1 MSSKE
6 LTTTQDQ
13 SDSEAARLAA
23 LRRYDILDT
32 PPDGSF
38 NRITALAASLFDVP
52 ISIISLV
59 DTDRVWF
66 KSHHGLE
73 GVKQIGKDPGL
84 CASAIV
90 QDQAWVLENAA
101 TDVRSLANP
110 LVAGEFGLRFY
121 AGIPLTTS
129 DGFNLGTLCVIDRE
143 PRPVT
148 EDQINQLRHLAS
160 VVMDQM
166 ELRLAARKAVDELSG
181 ALETARM
188 LGQEIDHR
196 VMNSLQLV
204 SSMLQLQARQV
215 EGSHAAEQLH
225 VAALRVAS
233 VARVHQHIFK
243 NQSAGSVN
251 AKGYIEN
258 LMAELQGTL
267 NGSSPILVDVQPAS
281 LAADLLVPLG
291 LVLNELV
298 INATKHGS
306 GPITVQFQEPSPGK
320 HRLTVANSG
329 ERLPMDFNPANTSGL
344 GMKVIV
350 ALARQLGGALEFGTQ
365 EDGTGAMFSI
375 EFPVSKDTLH

>member
-1 MSSKE
+1 VSSKE
-6 LTTTQDQ
+6 HIPTDI
-13 SDSEAARLAA
+13 DAEAARLAA
-23 LRRYDILDT
+23 VRRYDILDT

-38 NRITALAASLFDVP
+38 DRITALAAGLFNVP

-73 GVKQIGKDPGL
+73 GVKQIGKEPGL

-90 QDQAWVLENAA
+90 QDHAWILENAA

-121 AGIPLTTS
+121 AGVPLRTT

-143 PRPVT
+143 PRPIT
-148 EDQINQLRHLAS
+148 EDQIRKLRHLAS

-166 ELRLAARKAVDELSG
+166 ELRLAARKAVAELSG

-215 EGSHAAEQLH
+215 EDSHAAEQLQ
-225 VAALRVAS
+225 VAASRVAS
-233 VARVHQHIFK
+233 VARVHQHIFR

-258 LMAELQGTL
+258 LLAELQGTL
-267 NGSSPILVDVQPAS
+267 NADTPIHLDVHAAS

-298 INATKHGS
+298 INAIKHGGGQIVVS
-306 GPITVQFQEPSPGK
+306 FHEPSPGR
-320 HRLTVANSG
+320 HRLTVTNSG
-329 ERLPMDFNPANTSGL
+329 ERLPPNFDPAKTSGL
-344 GMKVIV
+344 GMKVVI
-350 ALARQLGGALEFGTQ
+350 ALARQLGGTLEFGTQ
-365 EDGTGAMFSI
+365 EDGEGAKFWVD
-375 EFPVSKDTLH
+375 FPAVKDTVH

>member
-6 LTTTQDQ
+6 LNFTGVEA
-13 SDSEAARLAA
+13 EAARLAA
-23 LRRYDILDT
+23 VRRYDILDT

-38 NRITALAASLFDVP
+38 DRITALAASLFNVP

-73 GVKQIGKDPGL
+73 GVKQIGKEPGL

-101 TDVRSLANP
+101 TDARSLANP

-121 AGIPLTTS
+121 AGVPLTTT
-129 DGFNLGTLCVIDRE
+129 DGFSLGTLCVIDRE

-148 EDQINQLRHLAS
+148 EDQIRQLRHLAS

-166 ELRLAARKAVDELSG
+166 ELRLAARKAVAELSG

-204 SSMLQLQARQV
+204 SSMLQLQARQL
-215 EGSHAAEQLH
+215 EGSHAAEQLN
-225 VAALRVAS
+225 VAALRVTS
-233 VARVHQHIFK
+233 VARVHQHIFR

-258 LMAELQGTL
+258 LIAELQGTL
-267 NGSSPILVDVQPAS
+267 NADMPILVNVHPAS

-298 INATKHGS
+298 INATKHGGGQIS
-306 GPITVQFQEPSPGK
+306 VSFEEPSPGQ
-320 HRLTVANSG
+320 HRLMVANVG
-329 ERLPMDFNPANTSGL
+329 ERLSPDFNPANTSGL
-344 GMKVIV
+344 GMKVIM
-350 ALARQLGGALEFGTQ
+350 ALARQLGGTLEFGAQ
-365 EDGTGAMFSI
+365 EDGAGAKFWI
-375 EFPVSKDTLH
+375 DFPGLKQIVH

>member
-1 MSSKE
+1 MSSDE
-6 LTTTQDQ
+6 IHFTR
-13 SDSEAARLAA
+13 SDIDAEAARLAA
-23 LRRYDILDT
+23 VKRYDILDT

-38 NRITALAASLFDVP
+38 DRITALAAGLFNVP

-59 DTDRVWF
+59 DSDRVWF

-73 GVKQIGKDPGL
+73 GVKQIGKEPGL

-101 TDVRSLANP
+101 LDIRSLANP
-110 LVAGEFGLRFY
+110 LVAGDFGLRFY
-121 AGIPLTTS
+121 AGVPLKTT

-143 PRPVT
+143 PRPIT
-148 EDQINQLRHLAS
+148 EDQIRQLRHLAS

-166 ELRLAARKAVDELSG
+166 ELRLAARKAVAELSG

-215 EGSHAAEQLH
+215 EGSHAAQQLQ

-251 AKGYIEN
+251 AQGYLEN

-267 NGSSPILVDVQPAS
+267 SAEKPITVNVMPAS

-298 INATKHGS
+298 INATKHG
-306 GPITVQFQEPSPGK
+306 GGQIVVTFEEPSSGI
-320 HRLTVANSG
+320 HRLTVSNSG
-329 ERLPMDFNPANTSGL
+329 DRLPADFNPAKTTGL
-344 GMKVIV
+344 GMKVVV
-350 ALARQLGGALEFGTQ
+350 ALARQLGGTLQFDMH
-365 EDGTGAMFSI
+365 EDGTGAKFWI
-375 EFPVSKDTLH
+375 DFPALKDTVH

>member
-1 MSSKE
+1 MSFKE
-6 LTTTQDQ
+6 LNLT
-13 SDSEAARLAA
+13 SAAAEAARLTAV
-23 LRRYDILDT
+23 RRYDILDT

-38 NRITALAASLFDVP
+38 DRITALAASLFGVP

-73 GVKQIGKDPGL
+73 GVKQIGKEPGL

-90 QDQAWVLENAA
+90 QDEAWVLENAA

-121 AGIPLTTS
+121 AGVPLTTT
-129 DGFNLGTLCVIDRE
+129 DGFNLGTHCVIDRE
-143 PRPVT
+143 PRAVT
-148 EDQINQLRHLAS
+148 EDQISQLRHLAT

-166 ELRLAARKAVDELSG
+166 ELRLAARKAVSELSG
-181 ALETARM
+181 ALETARV

-233 VARVHQHIFK
+233 VARVHQHIFR
-243 NQSAGSVN
+243 NQSAGAVN
-251 AKGYIEN
+251 AQGYLEN
-258 LMAELQGTL
+258 LMAELGGTL
-267 NGSSPILVDVQPAS
+267 NAETPILVDVQPAS

-291 LVLNELV
+291 LILNELV
-298 INATKHGS
+298 INATKHG
-306 GPITVQFQEPSPGK
+306 GGKIVVRFKEPSPGT

-329 ERLPMDFNPANTSGL
+329 ERLPIDFNPAQTSGL
-344 GMKVIV
+344 GMKVIA
-350 ALARQLGGALEFGTQ
+350 ALARQLGGTLEYGAQ
-365 EDGTGAMFSI
+365 EDGTGAKFWVD
-375 EFPVSKDTLH
+375 FPAVKDTIH

>member
-1 MSSKE
+1 MSSE
-6 LTTTQDQ
+6 R
-13 SDSEAARLAA
+13 SDLNHIEAEAARMAA
-23 LRRYDILDT
+23 VRRYDILDT

-38 NRITALAASLFDVP
+38 DRITALAASLFNVP

-84 CASAIV
+84 CASAII

-121 AGIPLTTS
+121 AGIPLTTT

-166 ELRLAARKAVDELSG
+166 ELRLAARKAVEELSG

-215 EGSHAAEQLH
+215 EGSHAAQQLH
-225 VAALRVAS
+225 MAALRVAS
-233 VARVHQHIFK
+233 VARVHQHIFR

-251 AKGYIEN
+251 AQGYIEN
-258 LMAELQGTL
+258 LMAELQATM
-267 NGSSPILVDVQPAS
+267 NANSPIAVNVQPAS
-281 LAADLLVPLG
+281 LAADRLVPLG

-298 INATKHGS
+298 TNAMKHG
-306 GPITVQFQEPSPGK
+306 GGQIAVRFEEPSRGI
-320 HRLTVANSG
+320 HRLTVASSG
-329 ERLPMDFNPANTSGL
+329 ERLPSEFNPSKSSGL
-344 GMKVIV
+344 GMKVVV
-350 ALARQLGGALEFGTQ
+350 ALARQLGGTLEFGAQ
-365 EDGTGAMFSI
+365 EDGSGAKFWI
-375 EFPVSKDTLH
+375 DFPALKDTVH

>member
-1 MSSKE
+1 MSSRQLDFTDVE
-6 LTTTQDQ
+6 A
-13 SDSEAARLAA
+13 EAARLAA
-23 LRRYDILDT
+23 VRRYDILDT

-38 NRITALAASLFDVP
+38 DRITALAASLFNVP

-66 KSHHGLE
+66 KSHYGLK
-73 GVKQIGKDPGL
+73 GVNQIGKEPGL

-90 QDQAWVLENAA
+90 QDDVWVLENAA

-121 AGIPLTTS
+121 AGVPLTTT

-143 PRPVT
+143 PRPIT
-148 EDQINQLRHLAS
+148 DDQIRQLRHLAS

-166 ELRLAARKAVDELSG
+166 ELRLAARKAVAELSG

-215 EGSHAAEQLH
+215 EEPHAAEQLQ
-225 VAALRVAS
+225 VAASRVTS
-233 VARVHQHIFK
+233 VARVHQHIFR

-258 LMAELQGTL
+258 LLTELQGTL
-267 NGSSPILVDVQPAS
+267 NADTPILIDVHPAS
-281 LAADLLVPLG
+281 LAADLLAPLG

-306 GPITVQFQEPSPGK
+306 GQIVVSFHEPSPGK
-320 HRLTVANSG
+320 HRLTVANAG
-329 ERLPMDFNPANTSGL
+329 ERLSLDFNPAKTSGL
-344 GMKVIV
+344 GMKVV
-350 ALARQLGGALEFGTQ
+350 TALARQLGGTLEFGTQ
-365 EDGTGAMFSI
+365 DDGAGAKFWI
-375 EFPVSKDTLH
+375 DFPGVKDTVH

>member
-6 LTTTQDQ
+6 QNFTSVDLDA
-13 SDSEAARLAA
+13 EAARLAA
-23 LRRYDILDT
+23 VRRYDILDT

-38 NRITALAASLFDVP
+38 DRITALAASLFNVP

-73 GVKQIGKDPGL
+73 GVKQIGKEPGL

-90 QDQAWVLENAA
+90 QDDAWVLENAA
-101 TDVRSLANP
+101 TDLRSLANP

-121 AGIPLTTS
+121 AGVPLTTT

-148 EDQINQLRHLAS
+148 EEQIIQLRHLAS

-166 ELRLAARKAVDELSG
+166 ELRLAARKAVEGLSE

-233 VARVHQHIFK
+233 VARVHQHIFR

-258 LMAELQGTL
+258 LIAELQGTL
-267 NGSSPILVDVQPAS
+267 GAERQISVEVQPAS
-281 LAADLLVPLG
+281 LEADLLVPLG

-298 INATKHGS
+298 INATKHGGGQIVVRFEETS
-306 GPITVQFQEPSPGK
+306 SAM

-329 ERLPMDFNPANTSGL
+329 ERLPAGFNPARTTGL
-344 GMKVIV
+344 GMKVVV
-350 ALARQLGGALEFGTQ
+350 ALARQLGGTLEFGTQ
-365 EDGTGAMFSI
+365 ENGTGANFWI
-375 EFPVSKDTLH
+375 DFPALKDTVH

>member
-6 LTTTQDQ
+6 LIVADV
-13 SDSEAARLAA
+13 EADRLAA
-23 LRRYDILDT
+23 VRRYHILDT

-38 NRITALAASLFDVP
+38 DRITALAASLFNVP

-73 GVKQIGKDPGL
+73 GVKQIGKEPGL

-90 QDQAWVLENAA
+90 QDEVWVLENAA

-121 AGIPLTTS
+121 AGVPLTTA

-143 PRPVT
+143 PRPIT
-148 EDQINQLRHLAS
+148 EEQIKQLRHLAS

-166 ELRLAARKAVDELSG
+166 ELRLAARKAIAELSD
-181 ALETARM
+181 ALETSRM
-188 LGQEIDHR
+188 LGKEIDHR

-204 SSMLQLQARQV
+204 SSMLQLQARQL
-215 EGSHAAEQLH
+215 EGSHAAEQLR

-233 VARVHQHIFK
+233 VARVHQHIFT

-267 NGSSPILVDVQPAS
+267 SADLSILVDAQPAS

-298 INATKHGS
+298 INATKHGGGQIEVS
-306 GPITVQFQEPSPGK
+306 FKEPLPGT

-329 ERLPMDFNPANTSGL
+329 GRLSTDFNPANTSGL
-344 GMKVIV
+344 GMKVVV
-350 ALARQLGGALEFGTQ
+350 ALARQLGGTLQFGTQ
-365 EDGTGAMFSI
+365 ENGSGARFWI
-375 EFPVSKDTLH
+375 DFPRTKDAVH

>member
-1 MSSKE
+1 MSSE
-6 LTTTQDQ
+6 
-13 SDSEAARLAA
+13 EAKHMNIEAERSRLAA
-23 LRRYDILDT
+23 VRRYDILDT

-38 NRITALAASLFDVP
+38 DRITAVAASLFNVP

-73 GVKQIGKDPGL
+73 GVKQIGKEPGL

-90 QDQAWVLENAA
+90 FDEAWVLENAA

-121 AGIPLTTS
+121 AGVPLTTT

-143 PRPVT
+143 PRPIT
-148 EDQINQLRHLAS
+148 EDQISQLRHLAS

-166 ELRLAARKAVDELSG
+166 ELRLAARRAVADLSG

-215 EGSHAAEQLH
+215 EGSHAAEQLQ

-233 VARVHQHIFK
+233 VARVHQHIFR

-267 NGSSPILVDVQPAS
+267 SAETPIIVDVQPAS
-281 LAADLLVPLG
+281 LDADLLVPLG

-298 INATKHGS
+298 INATKHG
-306 GPITVQFQEPSPGK
+306 GAPIVVSFEEPSPGK
-320 HRLTVANSG
+320 HRLLVANSG
-329 ERLPMDFNPANTSGL
+329 ERLPPDFHPTNTSGL
-344 GMKVIV
+344 GMKVVV
-350 ALARQLGGALEFGTQ
+350 ALARQLGGTLEFGTH
-365 EDGTGAMFSI
+365 EHGAGVKFWI
-375 EFPVSKDTLH
+375 DFPALPNTVH

>member
-1 MSSKE
+1 MSFKDAN
-6 LTTTQDQ
+6 LTSTGE
-13 SDSEAARLAA
+13 EAARLAA
-23 LRRYDILDT
+23 VRRYDILDT

-38 NRITALAASLFDVP
+38 DRITALAASLFSVP

-59 DTDRVWF
+59 DADRVWF

-73 GVKQIGKDPGL
+73 GVKQIGKEPGL

-101 TDVRSLANP
+101 TDIRSLANP

-121 AGIPLTTS
+121 AGVPLTTT
-129 DGFNLGTLCVIDRE
+129 DGYNLGTLCVIDRE

-148 EDQINQLRHLAS
+148 ENQISQLRHLAS
-160 VVMDQM
+160 LVMDQM
-166 ELRLAARKAVDELSG
+166 ELRLAARQAVSELSG
-181 ALETARM
+181 ALETARI

-215 EGSHAAEQLH
+215 EGSHAAEQLQ

-233 VARVHQHIFK
+233 VARVHQHIFR
-243 NQSAGSVN
+243 NQSAGAVK
-251 AKGYIEN
+251 AQVYIEN
-258 LMAELQGTL
+258 LVSELGGTL
-267 NGSSPILVDVQPAS
+267 NAESPILVDVQPAS

-291 LVLNELV
+291 LILNELV
-298 INATKHGS
+298 INATKHG
-306 GPITVQFQEPSPGK
+306 GGKIVVRFQELSPGK

-329 ERLPMDFNPANTSGL
+329 ERLSLDFNPARASGL
-344 GMKVIV
+344 GMKVVV
-350 ALARQLGGALEFGTQ
+350 ALARQLGGTLEYGAQ
-365 EDGTGAMFSI
+365 EDGTGAKFWVD
-375 EFPVSKDTLH
+375 FPALKDTIH

>member
-1 MSSKE
+1 MSSEE
-6 LTTTQDQ
+6 LKSTRVDM
-13 SDSEAARLAA
+13 DAEAARLAA
-23 LRRYDILDT
+23 VRRYDILDT

-38 NRITALAASLFDVP
+38 DRITALAASLFDVP

-73 GVKQIGKDPGL
+73 GVKQIGKEPGL

-90 QDQAWVLENAA
+90 QDQPWILENAL

-121 AGIPLTTS
+121 AGVPLTTT

-143 PRPVT
+143 PRPIT
-148 EDQINQLRHLAS
+148 EDQIRQLRHLAS

-166 ELRLAARKAVDELSG
+166 ELRLAARKAIADLSG
-181 ALETARM
+181 ALEIARM

-215 EGSHAAEQLH
+215 EGSHAAEQLQ

-267 NGSSPILVDVQPAS
+267 SAERPVIVNVQPAS
-281 LAADLLVPLG
+281 LEADLLVPLG

-298 INATKHGS
+298 INATKHGGGQIVVS
-306 GPITVQFQEPSPGK
+306 CEEPSPGI

-329 ERLPMDFNPANTSGL
+329 ERLPEGFNPARTRGL
-344 GMKVIV
+344 GMKVVV
-350 ALARQLGGALEFGTQ
+350 ALARQLGGTLKCGTQ
-365 EDGTGAMFSI
+365 ADGTGARFWI
-375 EFPVSKDTLH
+375 DFPAVKDTLH

>member
-1 MSSKE
+1 MSSNN
-6 LTTTQDQ
+6 LSPGY
-13 SDSEAARLAA
+13 SDVEAEAARLAA

-38 NRITALAASLFDVP
+38 DRITALAASLFNVP

-73 GVKQIGKDPGL
+73 GVKQIGKEPGL

-90 QDQAWVLENAA
+90 QDQAWILENAA

-121 AGIPLTTS
+121 AGVPLTTT
-129 DGFNLGTLCVIDRE
+129 DGFKLCTLCVIDRE
-143 PRPVT
+143 PRPIT
-148 EDQINQLRHLAS
+148 EDQITQLRHLAS

-166 ELRLAARKAVDELSG
+166 ELRLAARKAVAELSG

-188 LGQEIDHR
+188 LAKEIDHR

-215 EGSHAAEQLH
+215 EGSHAAEQLR
-225 VAALRVAS
+225 VAGLRVAS
-233 VARVHQHIFK
+233 VARVHQHIFR

-251 AKGYIEN
+251 AKGYLEN
-258 LMAELQGTL
+258 LVDELR
-267 NGSSPILVDVQPAS
+267 GSLDADRPILVEVEPAS

-291 LVLNELV
+291 LVLNELI

-306 GPITVQFQEPSPGK
+306 GEIAVTFQKSSEGRQ
-320 HRLTVANSG
+320 RLTVANAG
-329 ERLPMDFNPANTSGL
+329 DPLAADFNPANTSGL
-344 GMKVIV
+344 GMKVVV
-350 ALARQLGGALEFGTQ
+350 ALARQLGGALEYGTRK
-365 EDGTGAMFSI
+365 DGIGAMFWI
-375 EFPVSKDTLH
+375 EFPGVINTVH

>member
-1 MSSKE
+1 MSSE
-6 LTTTQDQ
+6 Q
-13 SDSEAARLAA
+13 SKLNHLEAEEARLAA
-23 LRRYDILDT
+23 VRRYDILDT

-38 NRITALAASLFDVP
+38 DRITALAASLFDVP

-66 KSHHGLE
+66 KSHHGLK

-121 AGIPLTTS
+121 AGIPLTTT

-258 LMAELQGTL
+258 LMAELQSTL
-267 NGSSPILVDVQPAS
+267 NALVLVDVQSAS

-298 INATKHGS
+298 VNATKHGS
-306 GPITVQFQEPSPGK
+306 GEIVVRFEEPSPGV
-320 HRLTVANSG
+320 HRLTVANAG
-329 ERLPMDFNPANTSGL
+329 NRLPSDFSPSKTSGL

-350 ALARQLGGALEFGTQ
+350 ALARQLGGALEFGAH
-365 EDGTGAMFSI
+365 ENGSGAKFSI
-375 EFPVSKDTLH
+375 DFPALKNTVH

>member
-1 MSSKE
+1 MSSERSK
-6 LTTTQDQ
+6 LSYQDP
-13 SDSEAARLAA
+13 EAARIAA
-23 LRRYDILDT
+23 VRRYDILDT

-38 NRITALAASLFDVP
+38 DRITALAASLFEVP

-66 KSHHGLE
+66 KSHHGLD
-73 GVKQIGKDPGL
+73 GVKQIGKEPGL

-121 AGIPLTTS
+121 AGVPLTTT

-148 EDQINQLRHLAS
+148 EDQIQQLRHLAS

-166 ELRLAARKAVDELSG
+166 ELRLAARKAVAELSS

-225 VAALRVAS
+225 VAASRVAS
-233 VARVHQHIFK
+233 VARVHQHIFR

-258 LMAELQGTL
+258 LMSELQGTL
-267 NGSSPILVDVQPAS
+267 NPDTSILVDVQPAS

-298 INATKHGS
+298 INATKHGGGQIVVRFEES
-306 GPITVQFQEPSPGK
+306 SPGI

-329 ERLPMDFNPANTSGL
+329 ERLPTDFNPAKTSGL
-344 GMKVIV
+344 GMKVVV
-350 ALARQLGGALEFGTQ
+350 ALARQLGGTLQFGAQ
-365 EDGTGAMFSI
+365 EDGVGAKFWI
-375 EFPVSKDTLH
+375 DFPAQKDTVH

>member
-6 LTTTQDQ
+6 PNFAAVEA
-13 SDSEAARLAA
+13 EAARLAA
-23 LRRYDILDT
+23 VRRYDILDT

-38 NRITALAASLFDVP
+38 DRITALAANLFNVP

-73 GVKQIGKDPGL
+73 GVQQIGKEPGL

-90 QDQAWVLENAA
+90 QDQVWVLENAA

-110 LVAGEFGLRFY
+110 LVAGDFGLRFY
-121 AGIPLTTS
+121 AGVPLTTA
-129 DGFNLGTLCVIDRE
+129 DGFNLGTLCVIDRQ

-148 EDQINQLRHLAS
+148 EEQIQQLRHLAS

-166 ELRLAARKAVDELSG
+166 ELRLAARKAVSELSG

-215 EGSHAAEQLH
+215 EGSHAAEQLQ
-225 VAALRVAS
+225 VAAMRMTS
-233 VARVHQHIFK
+233 VARVHQHIFR

-258 LMAELQGTL
+258 LIAELQGTL
-267 NGSSPILVDVQPAS
+267 NADMPILVNVRPAS

-298 INATKHGS
+298 INATKHG
-306 GPITVQFQEPSPGK
+306 GGQITVSFEELSPGM
-320 HRLTVANSG
+320 HRLAVANSG
-329 ERLPMDFNPANTSGL
+329 KRLSPDFNPASTSGL
-344 GMKVIV
+344 GMKVVV
-350 ALARQLGGALEFGTQ
+350 ALARQLGGMLQFGTQ
-365 EDGTGAMFSI
+365 KDGAGARFWVD
-375 EFPVSKDTLH
+375 FPGSKDIVH

>member
-1 MSSKE
+1 MSKE
-6 LTTTQDQ
+6 PIFTRIDE
-13 SDSEAARLAA
+13 DAEAARLAA
-23 LRRYDILDT
+23 VRRYDILDT

-38 NRITALAASLFDVP
+38 DRITALAASLFDVP

-66 KSHHGLE
+66 KSHYGLD
-73 GVKQIGKDPGL
+73 GVEQIGKEPGL
-84 CASAIV
+84 CASAII
-90 QDQAWVLENAA
+90 QDDAWVLENAA
-101 TDVRSLANP
+101 TDVRSLTNP

-121 AGIPLTTS
+121 AGVPLTTT
-129 DGFNLGTLCVIDRE
+129 DGFNLGTLCVIDRQ
-143 PRPVT
+143 PKPVT
-148 EDQINQLRHLAS
+148 EDQIRHLRHLAS

-166 ELRLAARKAVDELSG
+166 ELRLAARNAVAELSG

-215 EGSHAAEQLH
+215 EGSHAADQLG
-225 VAALRVAS
+225 VAALRVGS

-267 NGSSPILVDVQPAS
+267 TADRPILIDVNPAS

-306 GPITVQFQEPSPGK
+306 GRIAVGFHQSTPGR
-320 HRLTVANSG
+320 HTLTVANSG
-329 ERLPMDFNPANTSGL
+329 EPLPPDFNPANTSGL
-344 GMKVIV
+344 GMKVV
-350 ALARQLGGALEFGTQ
+350 MALARQLGGALEFSTQ
-365 EDGTGAMFSI
+365 DDGTGAKFWI
-375 EFPVSKDTLH
+375 DFPEEKTIH

>member
-1 MSSKE
+1 MSSKNLNPPSSVE
-6 LTTTQDQ
+6 A
-13 SDSEAARLAA
+13 EAARLAA

-38 NRITALAASLFDVP
+38 DRITALAASLFEVP

-73 GVKQIGKDPGL
+73 GVKQIGKEPGL

-90 QDQAWVLENAA
+90 QDQAWILENAA

-110 LVAGEFGLRFY
+110 LVAGEFGRRFY
-121 AGIPLTTS
+121 AGVPLTTT
-129 DGFNLGTLCVIDRE
+129 DGFKLGTLCVIDRE
-143 PRPVT
+143 PRPIT
-148 EDQINQLRHLAS
+148 EGQINQLRHLAS

-166 ELRLAARKAVDELSG
+166 ELRLAARKAVAELSG

-188 LGQEIDHR
+188 LGKEIDHR

-215 EGSHAAEQLH
+215 AGSHAAEQLR
-225 VAALRVAS
+225 VAGLRVAS
-233 VARVHQHIFK
+233 VARVHQHIFR

-251 AKGYIEN
+251 AKGYLEN
-258 LMAELQGTL
+258 LVGELR
-267 NGSSPILVDVQPAS
+267 GSLGADKPILIEAEPAS
-281 LAADLLVPLG
+281 LSADLLVPLG
-291 LVLNELV
+291 LVLNELI

-306 GPITVQFQEPSPGK
+306 GEVVVTFQKSSEAR
-320 HRLTVANSG
+320 HRLTVANAGHPLSTSFS
-329 ERLPMDFNPANTSGL
+329 PVDTSGL
-344 GMKVIV
+344 GMKVVV
-350 ALARQLGGALEFGTQ
+350 ALARQLGGALEYSTR
-365 EDGTGAMFSI
+365 EDGSGAKFWI
-375 EFPVSKDTLH
+375 DFPVEKDTVH

>member
-1 MSSKE
+1 MSKE
-6 LTTTQDQ
+6 LNFTRVDE
-13 SDSEAARLAA
+13 DAEVARLAA
-23 LRRYDILDT
+23 VRRYDILDT

-38 NRITALAASLFDVP
+38 DRITALAASLFNVP

-73 GVKQIGKDPGL
+73 GVKQIGKEPGL

-121 AGIPLTTS
+121 AGVPLTTA

-148 EDQINQLRHLAS
+148 EDQIRQLRHLAS

-166 ELRLAARKAVDELSG
+166 ELRLAARMAVTELSG

-233 VARVHQHIFK
+233 VARVHQHIFR

-258 LMAELQGTL
+258 IMAELQGTL
-267 NGSSPILVDVQPAS
+267 NPDAPILIDAHPAT
-281 LAADLLVPLG
+281 LAADLLVPIG

-306 GPITVQFQEPSPGK
+306 GKIMVGFQESSPGR

-329 ERLPMDFNPANTSGL
+329 ERLPLDFNPANTSGL
-344 GMKVIV
+344 GMKVV
-350 ALARQLGGALEFGTQ
+350 MALARQLGGTLEFGTQ
-365 EDGTGAMFSI
+365 DDGTGAKFWIDFSG
-375 EFPVSKDTLH
+375 EKTVH

>member
-1 MSSKE
+1 MFSTE
-6 LTTTQDQ
+6 LSTTNVEA
-13 SDSEAARLAA
+13 EAARLAA
-23 LRRYDILDT
+23 VRRYDILDT

-38 NRITALAASLFDVP
+38 DRITALAASLFNVP

-73 GVKQIGKDPGL
+73 GVKQIGKEPGL

-121 AGIPLTTS
+121 AGVPLTTT

-143 PRPVT
+143 PRPAT
-148 EDQINQLRHLAS
+148 EEQIRQLRHLAS

-166 ELRLAARKAVDELSG
+166 ELRLAARNAVAELSG

-204 SSMLQLQARQV
+204 SSMLELQARQV

-225 VAALRVAS
+225 VAALRVTS
-233 VARVHQHIFK
+233 VARVHQHIFR

-267 NGSSPILVDVQPAS
+267 NADTPILIDVHSAS

-298 INATKHGS
+298 INATKHGN
-306 GPITVQFQEPSPGK
+306 GQIVVLQ
-320 HRLTVANSG
+320 RA
-329 ERLPMDFNPANTSGL
+329 LPRKASTHG
-344 GMKVIV
+344 
-350 ALARQLGGALEFGTQ
+350 RQRR
-365 EDGTGAMFSI
+365 
-375 EFPVSKDTLH
+375 